1 VPGRRPKTRST
12 ACVVT
17 GRFGTSA
24 YVVRTQRGDDQA
36 SSPSTW
42 KARA

>member
-1 VPGRRPKTRST
+1 VACNRRARGRA